1 MNAKDKPQDPEKL
14 QKELMEMM
22 HKMAASSKVET
33 EPEAT
38 PSGEDAEVEKKK
50 KRHEVLQF
58 DLKPKDIKKYLDR
71 FVIKQDEAK
80 RVLATTICDHYN
92 HIKSC
97 RSQKTCA
104 DYVKQNV
111 VMLGP
116 TGVGK
121 TYLIKIIADKI
132 GVPFVKADA
141 TKFSETGYV
150 GQDVDDLARDLV
162 QKADGDIELA
172 QYGIIYIDEID
183 KIASTAQAH
192 VRDVS
197 GSGVQRGLLKIM
209 EETEI
214 SLRNPQDMQA
224 QIQAMIEYQRKG
236 KITKPMMNTKHVLFI
251 VSGAFVG
258 LADITAERLQHSRIG
273 FSTEMRSKE
282 KEKDMLQRV
291 RTEDFVK
298 YGYEPEFIG
307 RLPVRVI
314 CDDLSDEDLYMILK
328 TSEGSLIKQYQA
340 ALKAYDIDLT
350 FEDRALWNISKRAA
364 LEKTGARG
372 LVTVFEKVFRGL
384 KYELPSTHIKEFHLS
399 HEIVDNPAKGLKV
412 LLKSEH
418 DVAREEITAEIK
430 RFEMEFLKKNELRIR
445 FEEEA
450 SQAVVERIL
459 DGSLGT
465 QEFLTRL
472 LSNYHYGLK
481 LIQQKTRQKEFVLP
495 REAVSNPNGVLDRW
509 IKEVYE

>member
-1 MNAKDKPQDPEKL
+1 M
-14 QKELMEMM
+14 
-22 HKMAASSKVET
+22 
-33 EPEAT
+33 
-38 PSGEDAEVEKKK
+38 
-50 KRHEVLQF
+50 
-58 DLKPKDIKKYLDR
+58 
-71 FVIKQDEAK
+71 
-80 RVLATTICDHYN
+80 
-92 HIKSC
+92 
-97 RSQKTCA
+97 
-104 DYVKQNV
+104 
-111 VMLGP
+111 
-116 TGVGK
+116 
-121 TYLIKIIADKI
+121 
-132 GVPFVKADA
+132 
-141 TKFSETGYV
+141 
-150 GQDVDDLARDLV
+150 
-162 QKADGDIELA
+162 A

-340 ALKAYDIDLT
+340 ALKSYDIDLT

-399 HEIVDNPAKGLKV
+399 HEVVDNPAKGLKV

-418 DVAREEITAEIK
+418 DAAREEITAEIK
-430 RFEMEFLKKNELRIR
+430 QFEKDFLKKNELRIR

-481 LIQQKTRQKEFVLP
+481 LIQQKTRQKEFILP